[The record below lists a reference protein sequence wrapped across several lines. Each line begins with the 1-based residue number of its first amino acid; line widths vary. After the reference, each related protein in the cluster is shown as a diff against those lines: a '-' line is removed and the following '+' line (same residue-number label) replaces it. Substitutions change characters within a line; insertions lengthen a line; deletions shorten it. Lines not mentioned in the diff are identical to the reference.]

1 LGAAR
6 SLVRRGTVLVIDY
19 CTPTTAELAARPWRD
34 WLRTYR
40 GHDRG
45 GHYLEAPGSQDVTT
59 EVAIDQ
65 LPEPDT
71 VRSQAQWL
79 QLHGIDE
86 LVAEGKASWQ
96 QHAARPDLA
105 AMKMRSRVS
114 EAEALLDPTGL
125 GGFTV
130 LEWRS

>member
-1 LGAAR
+1 M
-6 SLVRRGTVLVIDY
+6 
-19 CTPTTAELAARPWRD
+19 
-34 WLRTYR
+34 
-40 GHDRG
+40 
-45 GHYLEAPGSQDVTT
+45 APGTQDITT

-86 LVAEGKASWQ
+86 LVTEGKAHWQ

-105 AMKMRSRVS
+105 ALRMRSRVS
-114 EAEALLDPTGL
+114 EAEALLDPSGL
-125 GGFTV
+125 GDFTV